1 MAPKKKKIDIA
12 PPAPDP
18 VEEFVM
24 LTIARAQIDR
34 VFDGCS
40 ADIEKI
46 INAHSTAP
54 GASATIL
61 QHLNA
66 VRQMTRLCLDK

>member
-12 PPAPDP
+12 PADP
-18 VEEFVM
+18 VDEFVM
-24 LTIARAQIDR
+24 LTVARAQIDR

-46 INAHSTAP
+46 VNAHSTTP
-54 GASATIL
+54 GAAVTIL

-66 VRQMTRLCLDK
+66 VRQMARACLDK

>member
-1 MAPKKKKIDIA
+1 MAPKKNKIDRA
-12 PPAPDP
+12 PPEPDY
-18 VEEFVM
+18 VDEFVSI
-24 LTIARAQIDR
+24 TVARAQIDR

-40 ADIEKI
+40 KDIEKI
-46 INAHSTAP
+46 IDTHSTTP

-66 VRQMTRLCLDK
+66 VRQMARACLDK

>member
-12 PPAPDP
+12 PASLEP
-18 VEEFVM
+18 VDEFVM
-24 LTIARAQIDR
+24 LTVARAQIDR
-34 VFDGCS
+34 VFDDCS

-46 INAHSTAP
+46 IDAHSTTP
-54 GASATIL
+54 GAAVTIL

-66 VRQMTRLCLDK
+66 VRQMARACLDK

>member
-1 MAPKKKKIDIA
+1 MAPKKNKIDRA
-12 PPAPDP
+12 PPAPDS
-18 VEEFVM
+18 VDEFVSI
-24 LTIARAQIDR
+24 TVARAQIDR

-40 ADIEKI
+40 EDIEKI
-46 INAHSTAP
+46 IDTHSTTP

-66 VRQMTRLCLDK
+66 VRQMARACLDK